1 MWSVVVNNGK
11 ESHAI
16 YDIINQLL
24 YNVHDPLIFIVIA
37 IGFLIILGL
46 ADYIRQEKRKEK
58 IFKATMEETVSD
70 LLFMMETKNIKE
82 EQKKIIMKFI
92 DKARNDTAALLIC
105 KSIRYHLKYSSK
117 KLFNNIINY
126 YNSLYN

>member
-24 YNVHDPLIFIVIA
+24 YNVHDPLTFIA
-37 IGFLIILGL
+37 IGFLIFLGL
-46 ADYIRQEKRKEK
+46 AYHIREIERKEK